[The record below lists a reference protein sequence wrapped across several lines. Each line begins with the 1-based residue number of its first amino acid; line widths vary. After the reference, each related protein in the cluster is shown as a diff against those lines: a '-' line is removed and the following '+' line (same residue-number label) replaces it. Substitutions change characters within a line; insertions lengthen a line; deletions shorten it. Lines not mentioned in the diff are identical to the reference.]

1 LALSTHILSLIMNK
15 FLTPKETAM
24 EIANRAK
31 QCRIRLE
38 YTQKELA
45 ARSGVSFGSVKRF
58 EQKGE
63 ISFLN
68 LLKIAQVLRS
78 TEDFDQLFQAESYR
92 SLDEM
97 IERKS
102 VKTRKRVRHPG

>member
-1 LALSTHILSLIMNK
+1 MVQ
-15 FLTPKETAM
+15 FLTPKETAI

-31 QCRIRLE
+31 QCRIRME
-38 YTQKELA
+38 FTQKELA
-45 ARSGVSFGSVKRF
+45 ERSGVSFGSVKRF

-63 ISFLN
+63 ISFQN

-78 TEDFDQLFQAESYR
+78 MEDFDLLFQSKPYR

-97 IERKS
+97 IEMKS
-102 VKTRKRVRHPG
+102 VAIRKRVRHHDS